1 MRSALVKEQR
11 KRELFPTVTKCDKSN
26 GTALADIS
34 KDMISVTNEDNGV
47 LTGIKYHGGET
58 TRK

>member
-1 MRSALVKEQR
+1 MKEQR

-26 GTALADIS
+26 GTELADIS

-47 LTGIKYHGGET
+47 LTGIKYYGGET